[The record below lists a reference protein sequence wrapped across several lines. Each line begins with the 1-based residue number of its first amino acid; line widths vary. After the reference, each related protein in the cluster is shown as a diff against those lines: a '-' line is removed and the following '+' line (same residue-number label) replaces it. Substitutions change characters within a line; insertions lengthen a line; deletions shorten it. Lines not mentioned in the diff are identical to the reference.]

1 MRRGD
6 NMKKIKKILS
16 YIGAIAILIIFIAI
30 MILFI
35 WVRIEFAE
43 TPLSDIPGWALP
55 FMK

>member
-6 NMKKIKKILS
+6 NMEKIKKILS